1 MHFSGQRSGVT
12 IAPMST
18 PLHTLLVRLLA
29 LRLLMTSL
37 GAAALIVA
45 WLWHYPLLLA
55 PMTMVLALNAG
66 SVIVHGWRLRSG
78 WEPGEA
84 DIALQLAQDI
94 LALLLLLYFAGGA
107 SNPFLSLLLF
117 PLAIAAS
124 MLPRR
129 WVWLL
134 AAEALAGWLI
144 LLLEYQP
151 LPPLTAEM
159 TRLGMAANFLLTA
172 ALLAGFV
179 SWLNRHLRA
188 RDQEIQRLRET
199 AQRQEQLL
207 GVATLAAGAA
217 HELGT
222 PLNTLGL
229 LIEERLADQP
239 GIEARADLLLMQQQ
253 VHVCRKVLSRLSLS
267 AREYGQMPVS
277 LRLALQQLFDYWLA
291 MRPQV
296 RLELHWPDGEAPV
309 VRWSPLLDQALLNL
323 CNNAADAS
331 DEPVSI
337 TMTWTDAL
345 CLHIDDCGPGPSPA
359 MLAATPSPV
368 NSSKHAGMG
377 LGVWLSNASLERFNG
392 RVCYVER
399 SHGGTRTTVEI
410 PLEALQ

>member
-1 MHFSGQRSGVT
+1 MKTS
-12 IAPMST
+12 
-18 PLHTLLVRLLA
+18 LHTLLTRLLA
-29 LRLLMTSL
+29 LRLLMSAL
-37 GAAALIVA
+37 GASALAAA
-45 WLWHYPLLLA
+45 WIWNYPLLLP
-55 PMTMVLALNAG
+55 PMVMVLALNAG
-66 SVIVHGWRLRSG
+66 SVAFHGWRLRQG
-78 WEPGEA
+78 WQPGPA
-84 DIALQLAQDI
+84 DIALQLGQDM

-134 AAEALAGWLI
+134 AAQAFAGWVVLW
-144 LLLEYQP
+144 LEYQP
-151 LPPLTAEM
+151 LPPLDPTLI
-159 TRLGMAANFLLTA
+159 RLGMAANFLLTA

-179 SWLNRHLRA
+179 SWLTHHLRQQE
-188 RDQEIQRLRET
+188 QEITRLREM

-229 LIEERLADQP
+229 LIEERLADGP

-253 VHVCRKVLSRLSLS
+253 VQVCRKVLSRLSIS
-267 AREYGQMPVS
+267 AQDYQQTPVN
-277 LRLALQQLFDYWLA
+277 LRQALQQLFDYWLA

-296 RLELHWPDGEAPV
+296 RLHLHWPDSEAPE

-331 DEPVSI
+331 SEPVSI
-337 TMTWTDAL
+337 SMTWTHVL
-345 CLHIDDCGPGPSPA
+345 TLHIDDAGPGPSPA
-359 MLAATPSPV
+359 MLATTPSPV
-368 NSSKHAGMG
+368 NSGKQGGLG
-377 LGVWLSNASLERFNG
+377 LGVWLSNASLERFQG
-392 RVCYVER
+392 RVCYTER
-399 SHGGTRTTVEI
+399 SHGGTRTLVEI
-410 PLEALQ
+410 PLDALL